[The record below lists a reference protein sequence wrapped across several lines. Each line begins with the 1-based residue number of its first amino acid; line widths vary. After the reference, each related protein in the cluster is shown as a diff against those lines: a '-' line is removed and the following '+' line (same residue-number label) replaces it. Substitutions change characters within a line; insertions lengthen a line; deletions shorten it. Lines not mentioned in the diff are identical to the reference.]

1 MSERVKILVEI
12 IDHFSDELDKL
23 DRKLKELDKHRR
35 KTVQINVDG
44 FAQVA
49 AMNEALNHA
58 ARSRVSRVTQIPG
71 GLVPFDNLPAVPG
84 GSNTPGFDGFEDWFS
99 WMAEPYQ
106 KRLARAQGSLNGVLS
121 RSNGILR
128 RMIPTY
134 QMWISALAAILPLI
148 IVLGVSAF
156 GLAAAFGAVAV
167 AGAGLLGLGLIGEG
181 DSMASAF
188 ENARQSVQEFKQELF
203 EVFQPTAQLFSPI
216 AQMFMGTAPARL
228 GGLIEGVESLRVFE
242 DLINDSFDGVVSW
255 VNEAL
260 VTMSEFRGEIEH
272 ISDVLGP
279 AVGSA
284 FINFLRFV
292 TQEAS
297 ANSGLIIRLGMAFAL
312 IMKVIYDLSLVL
324 SAVVVSFLPLL
335 AVLRMITDVLNN
347 KYIVGVLTAIIAMWG
362 VIFVLR
368 TLVGGIQSAI
378 AAFIFYGRILDMIT
392 TKATLA
398 SLAMGALVGLLTLG
412 VGLFAAMGAMKAFE
426 ANMNQNFSAVGTPV
440 SASSVGLAD
449 RGVSQVTY
457 NTVVN
462 TQSNVSASDIE
473 YAVSEFN
480 SRKERAEKP

>member
-203 EVFQPTAQLFSPI
+203 EV
-216 AQMFMGTAPARL
+216 
-228 GGLIEGVESLRVFE
+228 
-242 DLINDSFDGVVSW
+242 
-255 VNEAL
+255 
-260 VTMSEFRGEIEH
+260 
-272 ISDVLGP
+272 
-279 AVGSA
+279 
-284 FINFLRFV
+284 
-292 TQEAS
+292 
-297 ANSGLIIRLGMAFAL
+297 
-312 IMKVIYDLSLVL
+312 
-324 SAVVVSFLPLL
+324 
-335 AVLRMITDVLNN
+335 LN
-347 KYIVGVLTAIIAMWG
+347 
-362 VIFVLR
+362 
-368 TLVGGIQSAI
+368 
-378 AAFIFYGRILDMIT
+378 
-392 TKATLA
+392 
-398 SLAMGALVGLLTLG
+398 
-412 VGLFAAMGAMKAFE
+412 
-426 ANMNQNFSAVGTPV
+426 
-440 SASSVGLAD
+440 
-449 RGVSQVTY
+449 
-457 NTVVN
+457 
-462 TQSNVSASDIE
+462 
-473 YAVSEFN
+473 
-480 SRKERAEKP
+480 

>member
-1 MSERVKILVEI
+1 
-12 IDHFSDELDKL
+12 
-23 DRKLKELDKHRR
+23 
-35 KTVQINVDG
+35 
-44 FAQVA
+44 
-49 AMNEALNHA
+49 
-58 ARSRVSRVTQIPG
+58 
-71 GLVPFDNLPAVPG
+71 
-84 GSNTPGFDGFEDWFS
+84 
-99 WMAEPYQ
+99 
-106 KRLARAQGSLNGVLS
+106 
-121 RSNGILR
+121 
-128 RMIPTY
+128 
-134 QMWISALAAILPLI
+134 MWISALAAILPLV

-167 AGAGLLGLGLIGEG
+167 AGAGLLGLGLIGQG
-181 DSMASAF
+181 NSMAEAF
-188 ENARQSVQEFKQELF
+188 ENARQSVSEFKSELF

-228 GGLIEGVESLRVFE
+228 GGLVEGVESLRVFE
-242 DLINDSFDGVVSW
+242 DLINDSFDGLVSW
-255 VNEAL
+255 VNDAL

-297 ANSGLIIRLGMAFAL
+297 ENSGLILRLGMAFAL

-324 SAVVVSFLPLL
+324 SAVVVAFLPLL

-347 KYIVGVLTAIIAMWG
+347 KYIVGILTAMIAMWG

-368 TLVGGIQSAI
+368 TLVGGIQTAI
-378 AAFIFYGRILDMIT
+378 GAFVFYGRILDMIT

-412 VGLFAAMGAMKAFE
+412 VGLWAAMASMSAFE
-426 ANMNQNFSAVGTPV
+426 ANMNQNFAAVGTPV
-440 SASSVGLAD
+440 AGANTGLAD

-457 NTVVN
+457 NTVVH
-462 TQSNVSASDIE
+462 TQSDPSAADIE
-473 YAVSEFN
+473 YAISDFN
-480 SRKERAEKP
+480 ERRGHAEKPGPA